1 MKISKSI
8 ILKFLKENKA
18 YLKEKYFLDRIGLVG
33 SFSRGDFNE
42 NSDID
47 LIVYFNEEAKN
58 NRIYRLYMGLQQELK
73 NHFNRNVDIIANGR
87 VLPAFKQKIK
97 KEALYV

>member
-1 MKISKSI
+1 MLTKNN
-8 ILKFLKENKA
+8 ILEFLSENKT

-42 NSDID
+42 DSDID
-47 LIVYFNEEAKN
+47 LIVYFNEDAKN
-58 NRIYRLYMGLQQELK
+58 NRIYRLYVGLQQEIK
-73 NHFNRNVDIIANGR
+73 NHFHKEVDIIANGK
-87 VLPAFKQKIK
+87 VLPAFRDKIE

>member
-1 MKISKSI
+1 MLTQNN
-8 ILKFLKENKA
+8 ILKFLTENKE
-18 YLKEKYFLDRIGLVG
+18 YLKKKYFLDKIGLVG

-47 LIVYFNEEAKN
+47 LIVYFNEDAKN
-58 NRIYRLYMGLQQELK
+58 NRIYRLYINLQQEIK
-73 NHFNRNVDIIANGR
+73 NHFHKEVDIIANGK
-87 VLPAFKQKIK
+87 VLPAFKKKIQ

>member
-1 MKISKSI
+1 MLTKND
-8 ILKFLKENKA
+8 ILEFLHDNKE
-18 YLKEKYFLDRIGLVG
+18 YLMEKHFLDKIGLVG

-47 LIVYFNEEAKN
+47 LIIYFNEDAKN
-58 NRIYRLYMGLQQELK
+58 NRIYRLYIDLQQEIK
-73 NHFNRNVDIIANGR
+73 NHFHKEVDIIANGK
-87 VLPAFKQKIK
+87 VLPAFKTKIQ